1 MVFLFSLCGL
11 AGAPAFAVKA
21 GERACLNKA
30 EQGAAVA
37 THRVIPLAEAIKML
51 REHGHPDEVVR
62 VQLCRR
68 ENGLDYVLTMLSR
81 SGKVISANLDAANGE
96 IITSR

>member
-1 MVFLFSLCGL
+1 MALLFNVCGL
-11 AGAPAFAVKA
+11 MAAPAFLAKA
-21 GERACLNKA
+21 GERVCLNKA
-30 EQGAAVA
+30 EQSAAVA
-37 THRVIPLAEAIKML
+37 THRVIPLAEAIKTL
-51 REHGHPDEVVR
+51 REHGQPAEVVR